1 MTCVVSANTQ
11 FALTNR
17 TDGPHF
23 TTHVSYDVFS
33 LKDVPF
39 RGFVDIALPTLRLLQ
54 TCVSV
59 DHSDREERCVVCVCV
74 ARCDLL
80 LCDLLLPT
88 TE

>member
-33 LKDVPF
+33 LKDAPF
-39 RGFVDIALPTLRLLQ
+39 RSFVDIALPTLRLLQ

-59 DHSDREERCVVCVCV
+59 DHRGALCRVCVCV

>member
-59 DHSDREERCVVCVCV
+59 DHSDREYSGPEERCVVCVCV
-74 ARCDLL
+74 CVCVRVCV
-80 LCDLLLPT
+80 CS
-88 TE
+88 